1 MAEGARSEAVAK
13 KTWCVP
19 NLTPEFRE
27 RMEDVLDQYEKPYDS
42 REPVICMDEQPYQM
56 LDDVRPSQRAAPG
69 KAAKQDHEYRR
80 CGTCSIFVAVEP
92 AAGKRFVQAR
102 RHRTRLDF
110 ACFMRDL
117 LKRYPRARRIHMVLD
132 NLNTHNTKSLIESF
146 GVQGGTALLKRIVWH
161 HTPKHAS
168 WLNMAEIEL
177 SVLTKQCLGRRLAS
191 LEMVRHEAAVW
202 SRDRNRCKATICWTF
217 NHTDARRVFPELYRH
232 KLCG

>member
-1 MAEGARSEAVAK
+1 MAEGARSETVAK

-69 KAAKQDHEYRR
+69 KTAKQDHEYRR
-80 CGTCSIFVAVEP
+80 CGTCSVFVAVEP
-92 AAGKRFVQAR
+92 AAGKRFLQAR

-117 LKRYPRARRIHMVLD
+117 LKRYPNARRIHMVLD

-146 GVQGGTALLKRIVWH
+146 GIQGSKALFKRIV
-161 HTPKHAS
+161 
-168 WLNMAEIEL
+168 
-177 SVLTKQCLGRRLAS
+177 
-191 LEMVRHEAAVW
+191 
-202 SRDRNRCKATICWTF
+202 
-217 NHTDARRVFPELYRH
+217 
-232 KLCG
+232 